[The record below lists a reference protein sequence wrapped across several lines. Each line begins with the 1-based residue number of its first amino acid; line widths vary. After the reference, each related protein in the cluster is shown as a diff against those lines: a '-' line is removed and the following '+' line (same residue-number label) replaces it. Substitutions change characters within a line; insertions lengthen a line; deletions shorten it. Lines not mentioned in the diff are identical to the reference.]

1 MKKLLLILLCLPMIG
16 FGQDNKLDEIIFLN
30 GDTIYGNVI
39 EIGIKEVIYKY
50 KNENANIVARIAAI
64 EKIKFNSGRTQVY
77 NFPDDSEKGG
87 WDYGSTIML
96 CSILSVLFMAI
107 VLTSPQ

>member
-16 FGQDNKLDEIIFLN
+16 FAQDTKLDEIIFLN
-30 GDTIYGNVI
+30 GDIIYGNVI
-39 EIGIKEVIYKY
+39 EIGIKKVTYKY
-50 KNENANIVARIAAI
+50 KNEDANIVARIATI
-64 EKIKFNSGRTQVY
+64 EKIKFNEGRTQVY

-87 WDYGSTIML
+87 WDYKTTILL
-96 CSILSVLFMAI
+96 CSVLTVFLTLI